1 MRTLLL
7 GRGTAV
13 AALALLI
20 IVVVAALPRDRPP
33 TPTELR
39 AIPDFVLR
47 YPGAVETN
55 RSDKLGVY
63 AAFNDQLTEART
75 TYRTPDT
82 VEAVEAWYGIE
93 LEAHGWVRQPD
104 FRSTGP
110 STPTSFWRWCHPTI
124 DADIWL
130 GINGEEEDPVSFT
143 VRLVSQSR
151 RATENCSPG

>member
-1 MRTLLL
+1 MRSLLL
-7 GRGTAV
+7 GCGTAV

-39 AIPDFVLR
+39 AIPDFALR
-47 YPGAVETN
+47 YPGAVETT
-55 RSDKLGVY
+55 RSDRLGVY

-75 TYRTPDT
+75 TYRTRGTAD
-82 VEAVEAWYGIE
+82 AVEAWYGIE

-130 GINGEEEDPVSFT
+130 GIDIAEADSVSFT

-151 RATENCSPG
+151 RTTEDCVPS